1 MKKRIIALVLVVAQ
15 LFMAWSMSIGVS
27 ATSAR
32 SARKVLKDIIS
43 VKEEWDEA
51 ETQEERSNLHEE
63 ADELREELLLTK
75 EYRKDI
81 KVSDRNFLLSD
92 GDDPGFRKMVDV
104 LCFEPYD
111 SKENV
116 KKVLDYLDAYD
127 ESFWGTICIACGG
140 IIFTGAL
147 VYGTVEVAPKVIAGA
162 GMKVAEWETAVS
174 GAIEFVT
181 NEANKVNHVI
191 QEKHAWTRLIL
202 EPTWNEVSK
211 LISQALLYGEEIV
224 LKGDLFKKIFTI
236 EGETISVTYKIVE
249 GTIRLSDAWIVT
261 K

>member
-27 ATSAR
+27 AASAR

-43 VKEEWDEA
+43 VKEEWDDA
-51 ETQEERSNLHEE
+51 ETQEEMSKLHEE
-63 ADELREELLLTK
+63 ADELREELIITK

-81 KVSDRNFLLSD
+81 KVSDRNILLSD

-116 KKVLDYLDAYD
+116 EKVLDYLNAYD

-147 VYGTVEVAPKVIAGA
+147 IYGAVEVAPKVIAGA
-162 GMKVAEWETAVS
+162 GMKAAEWETAVS
-174 GAIEFVT
+174 GAMTVLAEET
-181 NEANKVNHVI
+181 NRISHI
-191 QEKHAWTRLIL
+191 LQEKHLWEYIVSSPSWESIRTIVNDVMLYGADVIL
-202 EPTWNEVSK
+202 CNGKPGKEL
-211 LISQALLYGEEIV
+211 LISGEIV
-224 LKGDLFKKIFTI
+224 QIQYAIIDGVL
-236 EGETISVTYKIVE
+236 KIVN
-249 GTIRLSDAWIVT
+249 GWIV